1 MIPIS
6 ELDLIKI
13 GEIFKAHGYNG
24 ELVIKLSTD
33 FDRLIKT
40 ELIFLNIEGNPVPFF
55 FSGKVKYYKKTGIIA
70 KFENIDTDNE
80 VKELLSY
87 SVYTSKDNLLDEVED
102 VSENYNGFEV
112 FDKEKYLGKAGEF
125 LDIPSNPVLTVKTK
139 SNKEILIPVN
149 DQFVVEIDEVNQK
162 IIFDLPKGL
171 IDINLHL

>member
-13 GEIFKAHGYNG
+13 GEIFKAHGYKG
-24 ELVIKLSTD
+24 ELVVKLSIN

-40 ELIFLNIEGNPVPFF
+40 ELIFLEIDGNPVPFF
-55 FSGKVKYYKKTGIIA
+55 FSGNLKPYKKTGIIV
-70 KFENIDTDNE
+70 KFENIDTDQE

-87 SVYTSKDNLLDEVED
+87 SVFTSKDNLHDEVED
-102 VSENYNGFEV
+102 DHVNFENFDV
-112 FDKEKYLGKAGEF
+112 FDNKTYLGKAVDF

-149 DQFVVEIDEVNQK
+149 DQFVVEIDEENQK
-162 IIFDLPKGL
+162 IIFNLPAGL
-171 IDINLHL
+171 IDINS